1 MSCAFFFSPPRNIY
15 LKKYFIEH
23 LIFVLLSCKYLVQS
37 MDKFCCRRPPLDPL
51 YFYNILSNITTCTK
65 SWWAKL
71 KLSKIQSVQIV
82 LLTIF
87 ERIYGTDQQ
96 QKEIPLHETCFEDDK
111 CINFYMQIYLCKCK

>member
-1 MSCAFFFSPPRNIY
+1 
-15 LKKYFIEH
+15 
-23 LIFVLLSCKYLVQS
+23 
-37 MDKFCCRRPPLDPL
+37 MDKFYCRRPPLDPL
-51 YFYNILSNITTCTK
+51 YFYNILSTITTCTK